1 MEYDWQFSQKIKCDD
16 EEKRECMQ
24 LIADLINLS
33 IMARRNGLLSLIQV
47 AEESSSFLL
56 NKGLQLVVDGV
67 SPQLVRNV
75 LESYILSG
83 DFEGKALLERCIILE
98 GVAAIQQGLHPKV
111 TKEFLLSFLGEDN
124 YDFYHNEFEA
134 GSRDSLDSY
143 LKKIEDIPPTS
154 KMGAKLDRAIMKLD
168 DDAIEKFL
176 MAINTG
182 DLAKSMKCMG
192 GQAQLRIYN
201 NLSKKAADALRDTV
215 ENLASLNESDLT
227 DAQELAL
234 DIITELQV
242 RSPNILLN

>member
-1 MEYDWQFSQKIKCDD
+1 MEYDWQFSQKIKCND
-16 EEKRECMQ
+16 EEKRECMK

-67 SPQLVRNV
+67 TPQVVRNV
-75 LESYILSG
+75 LEGYILAG
-83 DFEGKALLERCIILE
+83 DFEGRALLERCIILE

-111 TKEFLLSFLGEDN
+111 TKEFLLSFLGEDS
-124 YDFYHNEFEA
+124 YDIYQKEFE
-134 GSRDSLDSY
+134 GGNRDTLDSY
-143 LKKIEDIPPTS
+143 LKKIEDTPATS
-154 KMGAKLDRAIMKLD
+154 TIGTKLDQIIQKLG

-176 MAINTG
+176 MEINTG

-192 GQAQLRIYN
+192 GQAQLRIFN

-215 ENLASLNESDLT
+215 EDLESLNESDLAN
-227 DAQELAL
+227 AQELAL
-234 DIITELQV
+234 NIITDLQEQSTNPV
-242 RSPNILLN
+242 SD

>member
-111 TKEFLLSFLGEDN
+111 TKEFLLSFLGEDS
-124 YDFYHNEFEA
+124 YDFYQKEFE
-134 GSRDSLDSY
+134 GGNRDTMDSY
-143 LKKIEDIPPTS
+143 LKKIKGTPATS
-154 KMGAKLDRAIMKLD
+154 IIGTKLDQIILKLD

-176 MAINTG
+176 MEINTG

-192 GQAQLRIYN
+192 GRAQLRIYN
-201 NLSKKAADALRDTV
+201 NLPKKAADALRDTV
-215 ENLASLNESDLT
+215 EDLVSLNESDLAN
-227 DAQELAL
+227 AQELVL
-234 DIITELQV
+234 EIITDLQARGTTPV
-242 RSPNILLN
+242 LD

>member
-33 IMARRNGLLSLIQV
+33 IMARRNGLLALIKV

-67 SPQLVRNV
+67 TPQIVRNV
-75 LESYILSG
+75 LESYILAG

-111 TKEFLLSFLGEDN
+111 TKEFLLSFLGEDS
-124 YDFYHNEFEA
+124 YDFYQKEFE
-134 GSRDSLDSY
+134 GGNKDTLESY
-143 LKKIEDIPPTS
+143 LKKIEATSATS
-154 KMGAKLDRAIMKLD
+154 KIGTKLDQIILKLD

-176 MAINTG
+176 MEINTG

-192 GQAQLRIYN
+192 GPAQLKIFN
-201 NLSKKAADALRDTV
+201 SLPKKSADALRDTV
-215 ENLASLNESDLT
+215 EDLVSLNESDMAN
-227 DAQELAL
+227 AQELAL
-234 DIITELQV
+234 DIITDLQA
-242 RSPNILLN
+242 RSTNTGWE